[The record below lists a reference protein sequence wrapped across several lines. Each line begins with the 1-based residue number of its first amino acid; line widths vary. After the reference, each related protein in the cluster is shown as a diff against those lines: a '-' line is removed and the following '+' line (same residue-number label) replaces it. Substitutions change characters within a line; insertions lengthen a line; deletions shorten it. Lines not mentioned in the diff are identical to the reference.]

1 MANRNQRSIR
11 KDSDLLGL
19 DEEAAQRLRAL
30 QVLQSRSTA
39 LKIQMELGKPWEN
52 WKSDGKSVGEC

>member
-52 WKSDGKSVGEC
+52 